1 MHRTARHAL
10 ALIGWAIAA
19 TCFAQGGYPDRPVRI
34 LVGYSA
40 GGSAD
45 VSARLL
51 AQRLGELWGKPVV
64 VENVTGSSGIV
75 SAERVAKAPPDGYT
89 LLAAIGGQIVVNQHL
104 YSKLPYDP
112 VRDLAPISIVSMAPN
127 VLAVPVDLPARSV
140 SELAALARAQPG
152 KLSYASAGA
161 GTTQHLSGEHFKA
174 LARID
179 IFHVPYKGITAA
191 IPDLL
196 TGRVSMMFGTVVNL
210 LPLTREGK
218 LRGLAVTSARRF
230 AAAPELPTMI
240 EAGYPDFDLSAWYG
254 LLAPAAT
261 PEAVIRKIH
270 ADTAKALAAPDL
282 RARYA
287 EAYLEVVGNSPEEM
301 ARVIREEIPRWAKLI
316 KDSGARAD

>member
-1 MHRTARHAL
+1 MNRTARLAL
-10 ALIGWAIAA
+10 ALLGWLACGA
-19 TCFAQGGYPDRPVRI
+19 CVAQGSFPDKPVRM

-64 VENVTGSSGIV
+64 VENVTGSSGIL
-75 SAERVAKAPPDGYT
+75 SAERVAKAAPDGYT

-112 VRDLAPISIVSMAPN
+112 VRDFAPISIVSMAPN
-127 VLAVPVDLPARSV
+127 VLAVPVALPARNV
-140 SELAALARAQPG
+140 AELAALARAQPG
-152 KLSYASAGA
+152 KLSFASAGS
-161 GTTQHLSGEHFKA
+161 GTTQHLSGELFKS

-218 LRGLAVTSARRF
+218 LRGLAVTSASRF
-230 AAAPELPTMI
+230 SAAPDLPTMI
-240 EAGYPDFDLSAWYG
+240 EAGYPEFDLSAWYG
-254 LLAPAAT
+254 LLAPAGT
-261 PEAVIRKIH
+261 PDAVIRKIH
-270 ADTAKALAAPDL
+270 ADTVRALVAPEL

-287 EAYLEVVGNSPEEM
+287 EAYLEVVGNSPEDM
-301 ARVIREEIPRWAKLI
+301 ARVIREEIPRWAKLVR
-316 KDSGARAD
+316 DSGAKAE

>member
-1 MHRTARHAL
+1 MQRAARHAL
-10 ALIGWAIAA
+10 VLLGWAISAA
-19 TCFAQGGYPDRPVRI
+19 CFAQGGYPDKPVRI

-51 AQRLGELWGKPVV
+51 AQRLGELWGKPVIV
-64 VENVTGSSGIV
+64 DNVTGSSGIV
-75 SAERVAKAPPDGYT
+75 SAERVAKAQPDGYT

-112 VRDLAPISIVSMAPN
+112 VRDFAPISIVSMAPN
-127 VLAVPVDLPARSV
+127 VLAVPIDSPARSV

-161 GTTQHLSGEHFKA
+161 GTTQHLSGEHFKS

-230 AAAPELPTMI
+230 SAAPELPTMI

-254 LLAPAAT
+254 LLAPVGT
-261 PEAVIRKIH
+261 PEAVIRKIQ
-270 ADTAKALAAPDL
+270 ADTVKALAAPDL